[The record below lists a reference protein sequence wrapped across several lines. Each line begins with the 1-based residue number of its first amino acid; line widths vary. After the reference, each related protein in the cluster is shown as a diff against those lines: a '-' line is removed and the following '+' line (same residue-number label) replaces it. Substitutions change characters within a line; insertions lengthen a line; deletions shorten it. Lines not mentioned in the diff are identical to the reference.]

1 MPAPSNW
8 RGPLLQHALSANKVT
23 RKTLTQRARAVLSL
37 VNRCA
42 ASNIPENA
50 IEKTNDTQET
60 AALLRKVAGEAIV
73 LMKNENGVLPLKKN
87 KSVSSP
93 LHRNSFPYQYVSN

>member
-8 RGPLLQHALSANKVT
+8 RGPLLQHALGANKVT
-23 RKTLTQRARAVLSL
+23 RKTLKQRARAILGL

-50 IEKTNDTQET
+50 IEKTNNTLET
-60 AALLRKVAGEAIV
+60 AALLRKAAGDAIV
-73 LMKNENGVLPLKKN
+73 LMKNENGILPLKKS
-87 KSVSSP
+87 KSVSAP
-93 LHRNSFPYQYVSN
+93 LYRNSVPY